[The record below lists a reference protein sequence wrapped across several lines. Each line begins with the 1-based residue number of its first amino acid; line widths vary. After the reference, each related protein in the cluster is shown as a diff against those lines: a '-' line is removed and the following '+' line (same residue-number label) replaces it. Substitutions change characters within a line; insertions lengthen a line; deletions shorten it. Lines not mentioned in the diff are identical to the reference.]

1 MLHCAIQYT
10 AATVACYCHKEK
22 EKKKK
27 EKSVTYSNE
36 ILFSNAALWI
46 KDEIYVIWRDV
57 L

>member
-22 EKKKK
+22 EKKK

-36 ILFSNAALWI
+36 ILFSNAAL
-46 KDEIYVIWRDV
+46 
-57 L
+57 